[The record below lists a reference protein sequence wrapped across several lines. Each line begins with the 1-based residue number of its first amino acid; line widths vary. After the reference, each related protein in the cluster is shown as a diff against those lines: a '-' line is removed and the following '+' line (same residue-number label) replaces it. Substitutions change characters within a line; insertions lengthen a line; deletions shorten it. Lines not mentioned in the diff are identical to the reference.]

1 MSRVFCASLWL
12 FLHTVW
18 RRIYHCDSGNLSD
31 KYGNLVNLWPS
42 AIAAVP
48 VPGDSPARGTYAG
61 WVVPSNYD
69 TKTWGPLPP
78 GIITSGHKIASR
90 NEVPKNNFA
99 PRLGFAWQPVR
110 SSQFVLRGG
119 AGFFYDRV
127 PGNTIVHAVEQ
138 SPPYAPTL
146 DQGASSNQFSSLAHP
161 FQDWQRQTGE
171 FPIFLQRILDRKIG
185 NSPV

>member
-61 WVVPSNYD
+61 WVVPPITTRRHAGLSLRVSSRAA
-69 TKTWGPLPP
+69 TKSPAGTRFPRTILLLVWDSRGSR
-78 GIITSGHKIASR
+78 SGVVNLSCAAEPVFFMTAYRETRSCT
-90 NEVPKNNFA
+90 
-99 PRLGFAWQPVR
+99 RLNK
-110 SSQFVLRGG
+110 VL
-119 AGFFYDRV
+119 
-127 PGNTIVHAVEQ
+127 
-138 SPPYAPTL
+138 PTL
-146 DQGASSNQFSSLAHP
+146 RLWIKGRARTNFRRSHIRSRIGSVRRVNSL
-161 FQDWQRQTGE
+161 FYE
-171 FPIFLQRILDRKIG
+171 SLIG
-185 NSPV
+185 K